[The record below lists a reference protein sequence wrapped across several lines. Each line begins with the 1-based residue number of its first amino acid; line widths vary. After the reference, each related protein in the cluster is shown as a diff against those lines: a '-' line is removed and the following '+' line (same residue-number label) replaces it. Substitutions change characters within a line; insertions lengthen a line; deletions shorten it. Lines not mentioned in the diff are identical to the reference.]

1 MEKKDEMGCFTA
13 FFGTFLGSMGII
25 FIIGGIALISEVGK
39 GGLDGVFSYFGIPL
53 GPLFLY
59 VAYKIYKKDK
69 TQREKEKIQREDFKV
84 KESAKK
90 KEALKQN
97 NLKKEKKIKNKLK
110 KADNLAKKLSEIQE
124 IKIIDISDYK
134 KIIIDNEKN
143 ILEKGGDDQLFSFM
157 KINTFLNDY
166 SGRII
171 SDQSGLKE
179 VLDIN
184 WLKSRIESEEK
195 RNDLDKTLENLED
208 SLARIEGRKTTG
220 FDSNV
225 NNLFEL
231 GDLMRPTLENQIKTM
246 DFYRNMAVVMIV
258 FYLDDKKIRYFEL
271 YEAFEKLGV
280 FDSTWQKNVLNK
292 LDNIEIR
299 LTQMSNQLTELN
311 QNFISLSESSENIVL
326 ELKEINSSVMTNNM
340 LQAITAYQTWRIN
353 KNTKSLRP

>member
-1 MEKKDEMGCFTA
+1 MEKNKNEIGCLAFILFFMGSLLL
-13 FFGTFLGSMGII
+13 FLGLAALTWDGISS
-25 FIIGGIALISEVGK
+25 FIS
-39 GGLDGVFSYFGIPL
+39 IPL
-53 GPLFLY
+53 GSFLIY
-59 VAYKIYKKDK
+59 IAYKQNLKFKEASKQESAQIEEKKLAEE
-69 TQREKEKIQREDFKV
+69 REKRTIDEKRKII
-84 KESAKK
+84 
-90 KEALKQN
+90 KQN
-97 NLKKEKKIKNKLK
+97 RLKNVDSLNI
-110 KADNLAKKLSEIQE
+110 KLSEIKK
-124 IKIIDISDYK
+124 IKITDVSDLK
-134 KIIIDNEKN
+134 NIIIDNEKT
-143 ILEKGGDDQLFSFM
+143 ILEKGGDNQLFSFM

-166 SGRII
+166 RGRII
-171 SDQSGLKE
+171 SDQSGLKK
-179 VLDIN
+179 VLDIK

-195 RNDLDKTLENLED
+195 RNDLDKITENLED
-208 SLARIEGRKTTG
+208 TLARMEGRKTTG
-220 FDSNV
+220 FDSSV
-225 NNLFEL
+225 NSLFEL
-231 GDLMRPTLENQIKTM
+231 GDLMKPSLENQIKTM
-246 DFYRNMAVVMIV
+246 EFYRNMAVVMIV

>member
-1 MEKKDEMGCFTA
+1 MNENLILPAIFWVVIIVFFYLRKKR
-13 FFGTFLGSMGII
+13 
-25 FIIGGIALISEVGK
+25 
-39 GGLDGVFSYFGIPL
+39 
-53 GPLFLY
+53 
-59 VAYKIYKKDK
+59 KK
-69 TQREKEKIQREDFKV
+69 EKEKEELEKSV
-84 KESAKK
+84 KKQVRDKK
-90 KEALKQN
+90 AALKKS
-97 NLKKEKKIKNKLK
+97 NLKLKSKLK

-143 ILEKGGDDQLFSFM
+143 ILEKGGDNQLFSFM

-166 SGRII
+166 RGRII

-299 LTQMSNQLTELN
+299 LAQMNNQLTELN

>member
-1 MEKKDEMGCFTA
+1 MDGELAKLIFVSVLGILWLYWVISSEKR
-13 FFGTFLGSMGII
+13 
-25 FIIGGIALISEVGK
+25 
-39 GGLDGVFSYFGIPL
+39 
-53 GPLFLY
+53 
-59 VAYKIYKKDK
+59 KKQK
-69 TQREKEKIQREDFKV
+69 AKVELEKRNKQKAKAELE
-84 KESAKK
+84 ESSKK
-90 KEALKQN
+90 KEALKKS
-97 NLKKEKKIKNKLK
+97 NLKLKSKLK
-110 KADNLAKKLSEIQE
+110 KVDSLAKKLSEIQE

-134 KIIIDNEKN
+134 KIIIDNEKT
-143 ILEKGGDDQLFSFM
+143 ILEKGGDNQLFSFM

-166 SGRII
+166 RGRII

-220 FDSNV
+220 FDSSV
-225 NNLFEL
+225 NSLFEL
-231 GDLMRPTLENQIKTM
+231 GDLMKPSLENQIKTM
-246 DFYRNMAVVMIV
+246 EFYRNMAVVMIV

>member
-1 MEKKDEMGCFTA
+1 MEKKDEIGCFT
-13 FFGTFLGSMGII
+13 TFLGLMGIN
-25 FIIGGIALISEVGK
+25 FLIIGIAVIS
-39 GGLDGVFSYFGIPL
+39 DGVFSYFGIPL
-53 GPLFLY
+53 GSLFLY
-59 VAYKIYKKDK
+59 VAYKSYKKDK

-97 NLKKEKKIKNKLK
+97 NLKKEKKIK

-134 KIIIDNEKN
+134 KIIIDNEKT
-143 ILEKGGDDQLFSFM
+143 ILEKGGDNQLFSFM

-166 SGRII
+166 RGRII

-299 LTQMSNQLTELN
+299 LAQMSNQLTELN

-353 KNTKSLRP
+353 KNTKSLRS

>member
-1 MEKKDEMGCFTA
+1 
-13 FFGTFLGSMGII
+13 
-25 FIIGGIALISEVGK
+25 
-39 GGLDGVFSYFGIPL
+39 
-53 GPLFLY
+53 
-59 VAYKIYKKDK
+59 
-69 TQREKEKIQREDFKV
+69 
-84 KESAKK
+84 
-90 KEALKQN
+90 
-97 NLKKEKKIKNKLK
+97 
-110 KADNLAKKLSEIQE
+110 
-124 IKIIDISDYK
+124 
-134 KIIIDNEKN
+134 
-143 ILEKGGDDQLFSFM
+143 M

-166 SGRII
+166 RGKII

-184 WLKSRIESEEK
+184 WLKSRIKSEEK
-195 RNDLDKTLENLED
+195 RNDLEKTSENLRD

-231 GDLMRPTLENQIKTM
+231 GDLMKPSLENQIKTM
-246 DFYRNMAVVMIV
+246 EFYRNMAVVMIV

>member
-1 MEKKDEMGCFTA
+1 MDAK
-13 FFGTFLGSMGII
+13 
-25 FIIGGIALISEVGK
+25 EVGVLIFWVVLIGFFYLANK
-39 GGLDGVFSYFGIPL
+39 G
-53 GPLFLY
+53 
-59 VAYKIYKKDK
+59 KKQIAK
-69 TQREKEKIQREDFKV
+69 AELEKAELE
-84 KESAKK
+84 ESSKK
-90 KEALKQN
+90 KEALKKS
-97 NLKKEKKIKNKLK
+97 NLKLKSKLK
-110 KADNLAKKLSEIQE
+110 KVDSLSKKLSEIQE

-143 ILEKGGDDQLFSFM
+143 ILEKGSDNQLFSFM

-166 SGRII
+166 RGRII

-179 VLDIN
+179 VLDIK

-195 RNDLDKTLENLED
+195 RNDLDKIAENLED
-208 SLARIEGRKTTG
+208 SLARLEGRKTTG
-220 FDSNV
+220 FDSGV

-231 GDLMRPTLENQIKTM
+231 GGLMKPTLENQIKTM
-246 DFYRNMAVVMIV
+246 EFYKNMAVAMIV
-258 FYLDDKKIRYFEL
+258 FYLNDKKISYFEL
-271 YEAFEKLGV
+271 YEAFERLGV

-299 LTQMSNQLTELN
+299 LAQISNQLTELN

>member
-53 GPLFLY
+53 GSLFLY
-59 VAYKIYKKDK
+59 VAYKSYKKDK

-97 NLKKEKKIKNKLK
+97 NLKKEKKIK

-134 KIIIDNEKN
+134 KIIIDNEKT
-143 ILEKGGDDQLFSFM
+143 ILEKGGDNQLFSFM

-166 SGRII
+166 RGRII

-208 SLARIEGRKTTG
+208 SLARMEGRKTTG
-220 FDSNV
+220 FDSSV
-225 NNLFEL
+225 NSLFEL
-231 GDLMRPTLENQIKTM
+231 GDLMKPSLENQIKTM
-246 DFYRNMAVVMIV
+246 EFYRNMAVVMIV

-353 KNTKSLRP
+353 NNTKSLRP

>member
-1 MEKKDEMGCFTA
+1 MDGELAKLIFVSVLGILWLYWVISSEKR
-13 FFGTFLGSMGII
+13 
-25 FIIGGIALISEVGK
+25 
-39 GGLDGVFSYFGIPL
+39 
-53 GPLFLY
+53 
-59 VAYKIYKKDK
+59 KKQK
-69 TQREKEKIQREDFKV
+69 AKVELEKRNKQKAKAELE
-84 KESAKK
+84 ESSKK
-90 KEALKQN
+90 KEALKKS
-97 NLKKEKKIKNKLK
+97 NLKLKSKLK
-110 KADNLAKKLSEIQE
+110 KVDSLAKKLSEIQE

-134 KIIIDNEKN
+134 KIIIDNEKT
-143 ILEKGGDDQLFSFM
+143 ILEKGGDNQLFSFM

-166 SGRII
+166 RGRII

>member
-1 MEKKDEMGCFTA
+1 MNENLILPAIFWVVIIVFFYLRKKR
-13 FFGTFLGSMGII
+13 
-25 FIIGGIALISEVGK
+25 
-39 GGLDGVFSYFGIPL
+39 
-53 GPLFLY
+53 
-59 VAYKIYKKDK
+59 KK
-69 TQREKEKIQREDFKV
+69 EKEKEELEKSV
-84 KESAKK
+84 KKQVRDKK
-90 KEALKQN
+90 AALKKS
-97 NLKKEKKIKNKLK
+97 NLKLKSKLK

-143 ILEKGGDDQLFSFM
+143 ILEKGGDNQLFSFM

-166 SGRII
+166 RGKII

-184 WLKSRIESEEK
+184 WLKSRIKSEEK
-195 RNDLDKTLENLED
+195 RNDLEKTSENLRD

-246 DFYRNMAVVMIV
+246 EFYRNMAVVMIV

-299 LTQMSNQLTELN
+299 LAQMNNQLTELN

>member
-1 MEKKDEMGCFTA
+1 MEKKDEIGCFTA
-13 FFGTFLGSMGII
+13 FLGFMGILFT
-25 FIIGGIALISEVGK
+25 FIGIALISDLGK
-39 GGLDGVFSYFGIPL
+39 GGLDGVFSYWGIPL
-53 GPLFLY
+53 GSLFLY

-69 TQREKEKIQREDFKV
+69 TRREDFKV

-97 NLKKEKKIKNKLK
+97 NLKKEKKIK

-134 KIIIDNEKN
+134 KIIIDNEKT
-143 ILEKGGDDQLFSFM
+143 ILEKGGDNQLFSFM

-166 SGRII
+166 RERII

-208 SLARIEGRKTTG
+208 SLARMEGRKTTG

-246 DFYRNMAVVMIV
+246 EFYRNMAVVMIV